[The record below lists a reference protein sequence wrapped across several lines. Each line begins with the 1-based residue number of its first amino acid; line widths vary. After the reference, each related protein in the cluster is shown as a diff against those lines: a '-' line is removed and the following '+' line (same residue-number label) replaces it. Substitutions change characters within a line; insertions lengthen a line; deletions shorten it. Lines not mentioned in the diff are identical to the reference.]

1 MRAGRGM
8 GTRTIY
14 ALKLQCNGIKFLG
27 ERESQFRHASETE
40 SVWCFVGH

>member
-1 MRAGRGM
+1 MLSNCSVMELNFWGG
-8 GTRTIY
+8 
-14 ALKLQCNGIKFLG
+14 L